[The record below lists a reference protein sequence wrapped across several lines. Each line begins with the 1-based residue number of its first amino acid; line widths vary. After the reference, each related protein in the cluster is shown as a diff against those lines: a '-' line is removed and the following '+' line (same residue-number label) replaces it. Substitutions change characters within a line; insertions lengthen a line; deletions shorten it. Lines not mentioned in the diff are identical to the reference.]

1 VARNKRA
8 AHDYVLAHSY
18 EAGLVLVGTEVKA
31 LRAGRASLSES
42 WVEISD
48 RGEAWLHGA
57 HIPEYS
63 QGSWTNHSARRPRKL
78 LLHAAQLARLEA
90 ASREAGWTV
99 VPTSLYFLG
108 SWVKVEVAIARGKQE
123 HDKRQTLRERQD
135 AREAERAMSAHRRTN
150 PRADPFSASGRPG
163 TGGPRGQD

>member
-1 VARNKRA
+1 MARNKRA
-8 AHDYVLAHSY
+8 AHDYVLGHTF

-42 WVEISD
+42 WVEVSE

-78 LLHAAQLARLEA
+78 LLHAAQLRRLEET
-90 ASREAGWTV
+90 SRESGWTV

-108 SWVKVEVAIARGKQE
+108 SWVKVEVALARGKQE

-135 AREAERAMSAHRRTN
+135 VREAARAMAVHRRSNPRGTAAAERAA
-150 PRADPFSASGRPG
+150 P
-163 TGGPRGQD
+163 